1 MTPSS
6 DYNVIL
12 INLDGFRNDKVEL
25 CPSLRLL
32 KERSYYFPKMFTV
45 APYTFAA
52 LPAVF
57 SGMYASKNGANAYYN
72 MFNFRKDKIETLA
85 EIMQKSGFYTSC
97 DIIDDSVVPNQGF
110 DEYNIYDENTVDFQQ
125 RHMEFIQRLS
135 KKDKFFLFLHNTETH
150 KKFVRDII
158 DKKKSSKNFSYDKKT
173 KNSVYE
179 SFLQDTDEYISLIIN
194 TIKDCNIKE
203 KTVLIIFSDHGTSLG
218 EKDGEEFYGTF
229 VYDYTINVFCIMHVP
244 GMDSDVIDKQCR
256 TIDLLPTIAELI
268 NAKFNNEKEKIQGES
283 LFPLIRNKNMEERE
297 VFVETG
303 GLYGPWPSP
312 KKHNVFCIRKNK
324 KKLIYNQT
332 PKTWEF
338 YDLESDPKELN
349 NIYAKESE
357 LTKFYKER
365 LFHYLKEN
373 LIQ

>member
-135 KKDKFFLFLHNTETH
+135 KKDKFFLFLHNTETY

-357 LTKFYKER
+357 LIKFYKER